1 MPDHVTPN
9 DVAQMAAG
17 EQTPDDTQEERSEG
31 RKFTPPASQEEFD
44 RIIASRI
51 SRVERKYADYGE
63 LKAKA
68 EQFDAYQD
76 SQRTQEEKLA
86 AENAQLHEQV
96 KAFEAKE
103 LRMSI
108 AAECGLD
115 PKFLGMLNGTTEE
128 ELRQQAEVIAS
139 ALASASSPAKSGPVV
154 GGLASQPSVISSA
167 DDFPPRD
174 FFYT

>member
-31 RKFTPPASQEEFD
+31 REFTPPASQEEFD

-76 SQRTQEEKLA
+76 SQKTVEEKLA
-86 AENAQLHEQV
+86 AENTRLHEQI

-103 LRMSI
+103 LRSRI
-108 AAECGLD
+108 ASECGLD
-115 PKFLGMLNGTTEE
+115 AKLLGMLNGSTEE
-128 ELRQQAEVIAS
+128 ELRQQAEVMAGV
-139 ALASASSPAKSGPVV
+139 LASVSTPAPSGPAV
-154 GGLASQPSVISSA
+154 GGLASQPSAAGGVA
-167 DDFPPRD
+167 DFPPRD
-174 FFYT
+174 IFYT

>member
-31 RKFTPPASQEEFD
+31 REFTPPASQEEFD

-51 SRVERKYADYGE
+51 SRVERKYSDYGE

-68 EQFDAYQD
+68 QQFDAYQD

-86 AENAQLHEQV
+86 AENAQLREQIE
-96 KAFEAKE
+96 AFHARE
-103 LRMSI
+103 LRASI

-115 PKFLGMLNGTTEE
+115 PKFLGMLNGSTEE
-128 ELRQQAEVIAS
+128 ELRQQATLLAG
-139 ALASASSPAKSGPVV
+139 ALAGTSTPASSGPVV
-154 GGLASQPSVISSA
+154 GGLASQPAGSA
-167 DDFPPRD
+167 TAADFPPRD
-174 FFYT
+174 IFYA